1 MDSRETRIPKTI
13 HYCWFGRG
21 EKPEIVKKCI
31 ETWKDKLSDY
41 EIIEW
46 NEDNFD
52 INQNDY
58 VKEAYKAKKFAFV
71 SDYVRVYALYNY
83 GGIYLDTDME
93 ILHDLTPFTCNEA
106 FTGVEDSENI
116 AFGIWGCK
124 PGDQFI
130 KEILDYYDTIDFK
143 NYTDDLFEIAMPNV
157 ITKLAK
163 DKGYKPPKSGGKS
176 VFNNLTVY
184 SNEVFYPKRSSW
196 QEAVITEN
204 TFTIHHYE
212 GSWKTPTQILRT
224 RTKKK
229 IINIV
234 RKLMGK
240 ESV

>member
-1 MDSRETRIPKTI
+1 MSRIPKVI
-13 HYCWFGRG
+13 HYCWFGNNP
-21 EKPEIVKKCI
+21 KPEIVNKCI
-31 ETWKDKLSDY
+31 NTWKIKMPDY
-41 EIIEW
+41 TIKEW
-46 NEDNFD
+46 NEDNFKIAD
-52 INQNDY
+52 F
-58 VKEAYKAKKFAFV
+58 KFAIDAYEKKKWAFV
-71 SDYVRVYALYNY
+71 ADYCRLWVLYNY
-83 GGIYLDTDME
+83 GGIYLDTYME